1 MEPCVY
7 GVVLAGRPRSA
18 AAGRNRATAESPV
31 LQRNLSRRPQ
41 SALAAVPVCA
51 FAGDDET
58 PPTET
63 CAASVDA
70 LQQERVARSVYLS
83 RGLRRKTPPPAGYG

>member
-1 MEPCVY
+1 MEGGSTVR
-7 GVVLAGRPRSA
+7 GTGRPRSA
-18 AAGRNRATAESPV
+18 AAGRNRASAESPV

-41 SALAAVPVCA
+41 SALAAVTVCA
-51 FAGDDET
+51 IAGDEV

-70 LQQERVARSVYLS
+70 LQQERVVTRSVYLS
-83 RGLRRKTPPPAGYG
+83 RGLRQKTPPLAGYG